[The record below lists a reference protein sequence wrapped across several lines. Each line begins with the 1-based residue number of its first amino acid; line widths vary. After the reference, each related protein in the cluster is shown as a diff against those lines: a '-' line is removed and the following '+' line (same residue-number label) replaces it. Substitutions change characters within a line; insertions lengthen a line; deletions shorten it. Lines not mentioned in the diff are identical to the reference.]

1 MKTLCSVFIG
11 SFLILS
17 GFSSSQNMNITKY
30 FPLNVGNVWVYH
42 GTYFSI
48 QCQSSFKVR
57 VRIDSV
63 FAANGKTYYKFTSYH
78 RVISGGNCTYGVL
91 NNYAYRIDSVNGNI
105 YRLISNPQCSFSPDE
120 RVIDSLRSLIGD
132 TIYICG
138 SSSDPIRALTDTA
151 SSEVFGSQKQSRL
164 FKGGN
169 FHEFSTQNKYA
180 EDFGLIYYGMGGMS
194 LSSQGTL
201 TGCVINGVLYGDT
214 SYYILSL
221 TNISGEIPEIFS
233 VSQNYPNPFN
243 PITQISFDIP
253 KSSFVKLVVYDGLGR
268 ELEQLVNRQ
277 LSAGSYKYNW
287 EASSYPSGIYFYRL
301 ETDENTNGLM
311 VTETKKM
318 VLLK

>member
-1 MKTLCSVFIG
+1 MKTLCRIFIG
-11 SFLILS
+11 SYLILS
-17 GFSSSQNMNITKY
+17 GFSYSQNMNITKY
-30 FPLNVGNVWVYH
+30 FPLSVGNVWVYH

-63 FAANGKTYYKFTSYH
+63 FTANGKTYYKFTSYH
-78 RVISGGNCTYGVL
+78 RVISGGNCTYGFL

-105 YRLISNPQCSFSPDE
+105 YRFMPNPLCSFSPDE

-138 SSSDPIRALTDTA
+138 ESSDPKRALTDTS
-151 SSEVFGSQKQSRL
+151 SSEVFGSQKKSRL
-164 FKGGN
+164 FRGGN

-214 SYYILSL
+214 SYYILGL
-221 TNISGEIPEIFS
+221 TKISGEIPEIFS

-243 PITQISFDIP
+243 PSTQISFDIP
-253 KSSFVKLVVYDGLGR
+253 LATHVNLIIYDQIGR
-268 ELEQLVNRQ
+268 EIEILMDEYI
-277 LSAGSYKYNW
+277 SPGSYKYEWN
-287 EASSYPSGIYFYRL
+287 AANYPSGIYFYKL
-301 ETDENTNGLM
+301 QAGDY
-311 VTETKKM
+311 VETKKM
-318 VLLK
+318 VLIK